1 MSANIETVPLPA
13 RILQPRELTLKQRLF
28 VQYYCG
34 KARGNGTEA
43 ARLAGYA
50 GSDET
55 LGVVGFENIRNP
67 RIKEAINEW
76 FDAQSMHSGEITSE
90 LSDIGRAEWRDFL
103 TIRTDDEGNTVAAK
117 LNLGDKIKA
126 LDILAKIRRIVG
138 PTQPEKDDSTAIA
151 LEVARN
157 TVELLANSQK
167 IQFAEALERVL
178 VTCAGTRA
186 EPALRQLAESVL
198 EAEDVG

>member
-1 MSANIETVPLPA
+1 MSASIETVSSLV
-13 RILQPRELTLKQRLF
+13 RVQSPRELTLKQKLF
-28 VQYYCG
+28 IEYYCG
-34 KARGNGTEA
+34 RARGNATEA
-43 ARLAGYA
+43 ARLANYEGN
-50 GSDET
+50 DVT
-55 LGVVGFENIRNP
+55 LGAVGYENLRKP
-67 RIKEAINEW
+67 LIKEAINER
-76 FDAQSMHSGEITSE
+76 FDTLAMDRGEITSE

-126 LDILAKIRRIVG
+126 LDILAKIRRMVG

-186 EPALRQLAESVL
+186 EPALRQLAENVL